1 MVGAGRGVGG
11 GECLLSLGLS
21 ASVVYTLAT
30 EERKKGQNNGS
41 INRKLGL
48 SFQFQVFQT
57 AK

>member
-1 MVGAGRGVGG
+1 MS
-11 GECLLSLGLS
+11 SLTWVVSQCGLH
-21 ASVVYTLAT
+21 LGNR
-30 EERKKGQNNGS
+30 RKKGQNNGS